1 MKALALLLLLVAPVA
16 HCQLPALPDSVPS
29 AVGWVPV
36 RRVAHP
42 CGGDEGTLG
51 CFRIAERV
59 IEIRKDSLS
68 RIQEHVAL
76 EHERAHMNMF
86 DAAVPL
92 EHGMQEFMARVI
104 STARVREMLA
114 TRLAPPRGTP

>member
-1 MKALALLLLLVAPVA
+1 MKALALLFVLFAPVA
-16 HCQLPALPDSVPS
+16 HCQSTLPPLPDSVPS

-36 RRVAHP
+36 RRVASP
-42 CGGDEGTLG
+42 CGGGEGTLG
-51 CFRIAERV
+51 CFRIAERI

-68 RIQEHVAL
+68 HIQAWIAI
-76 EHERAHMNMF
+76 EHERAHLNMF

-92 EHGMQEFMARVI
+92 SEGLQEFMARVI

-114 TRLAPPRGTP
+114 MLKR